1 MKKLIST
8 ALVSIIIFNQVMAM
22 DILNKKEENIVRVA
36 TFAAAG
42 DQQKLKA
49 ALADGLDSGV
59 SVNEFKEILVQTYAY
74 CGFPRSLNALG
85 TFMNL
90 LKERGGKD
98 EIGKEPSAL
107 PSGSSLDF
115 GAKNQTKLVGREVK
129 GELFDF
135 APAIDQYL
143 KAHLFGDIFARDN
156 LDWRTRELAT
166 IAMLAAIDG
175 VKPQLNAHIAIG
187 KNNGVD
193 DAQAARIL
201 EIVENEVRGKSNTSP
216 FAFGDE
222 NTAYAKYFSGKSYL
236 ARLSKEKDLGVPLA
250 NVTF

>member
-36 TFAAAG
+36 AFAAAG

-59 SVNEFKEILVQTYAY
+59 SVNEFKEIFVQTYAY

-98 EIGKEPSAL
+98 EIDKEPSAL

-143 KAHLFGDIFARDN
+143 KAHLFGDIGQIKKFPHRLPQKVLAKSGRFYDKQNQGN
-156 LDWRTRELAT
+156 LCSVRYYRT
-166 IAMLAAIDG
+166 G
-175 VKPQLNAHIAIG
+175 SHP
-187 KNNGVD
+187 
-193 DAQAARIL
+193 
-201 EIVENEVRGKSNTSP
+201 
-216 FAFGDE
+216 
-222 NTAYAKYFSGKSYL
+222 
-236 ARLSKEKDLGVPLA
+236 
-250 NVTF
+250 